1 MGIMKLRTVLL
12 AAALLAGP
20 TFAQAEGVT
29 TSVKAGVTTDYI
41 WRGLSQSNNQA
52 SMFAGVDIGTDLVYL
67 GAWAGQV
74 KYDTA
79 NLETDLYAG
88 VKPAIGP
95 VTFDL
100 GVIGYMYPDDTDL
113 NTYEGKLGA
122 TYNFANGITAGVAV
136 YHANEVGKDGPKN
149 TYTEATFG
157 VPFKNK
163 IGPFNVGMTT
173 SVGYNDPEEGDTYY
187 NAKVAFAGVTEGGWG
202 VEIGAT
208 STDIDKS
215 SLSIHDAKF
224 SANKGYLTLSKAF

>member
-1 MGIMKLRTVLL
+1 MKLKTVLL
-12 AAALLAGP
+12 AAALIAAP
-20 TFAQAEGVT
+20 AFAQAEGVT
-29 TSVKAGVTTDYI
+29 SSVKAGVSTDYI
-41 WRGLSQSNNQA
+41 WRGQSQSNNQA
-52 SMFAGVDIGTDLVYL
+52 SAFAGVDIGTDLIYL

-74 KYDTA
+74 KFDSA
-79 NLETDLYAG
+79 DLETDLYAG

-100 GVIGYMYPDDTDL
+100 GALAYMYPQDTSL

-122 TYNFANGITAGVAV
+122 TYNFTNGITAGLAA
-136 YHANEVGKDGPKN
+136 YYTPNVGKDGPKN
-149 TYTEATFG
+149 TYTELTVG

-163 IGPFNVGMTT
+163 IGPFDVAMNT

-187 NAKVAFAGVTEGGWG
+187 NAKVAFAGVTEAGWG

-208 STDIDKS
+208 TTDIDKTN
-215 SLSIHDAKF
+215 LSIHQAKF